1 MIVGIN
7 ARNEIKQI
15 GKVTD
20 STLQEVEISDS
31 TLDSMSEFMLLN
43 HIYKPYDENSYGLDP
58 VMDYETLVRMDAMN
72 TENVALKEITKQQDI
87 LLLESD
93 LRLMDVEFA
102 IEGLLDSPIALAN
115 TKQMS
120 ARGSSYDLLLR
131 MIVEGNYTNKE
142 VMESNIQKYYDRN
155 RITEEEYLY
164 LLEVLN
170 SETTPSILSE

>member
-102 IEGLLDSPIALAN
+102 IEDLMDTPVVLNARTAS
-115 TKQMS
+115 TK
-120 ARGSSYDLLLR
+120 GSSYDLLLR
-131 MIVEGNYTNKE
+131 IVTEGNYTSKKA
-142 VMESNIQKYYDRN
+142 MENNIKKYYDRG
-155 RITEEEYLY
+155 RITEEEYEALLSDLY
-164 LLEVLN
+164 PEEKTVQAKK
-170 SETTPSILSE
+170 